1 MKLVNKTRVTKSDDY
16 ATTRE
21 IEHLRLMHHPN
32 ILELYDLYDEPNYY
46 AMIMGKFSTSQ
57 FISPFY
63 IVANL
68 QPTSNRT
75 NGWR

>member
-1 MKLVNKTRVTKSDDY
+1 MKLVNKARVTKGDDY

-46 AMIMGKFSTSQ
+46 AMIMGEFSAYQ
-57 FISPFY
+57 FTTPF
-63 IVANL
+63 IL
-68 QPTSNRT
+68 S
-75 NGWR
+75 G